1 MKSNLLTSLFLLVLA
16 AAPLTVT
23 ADSASATLEN
33 LRHYESG
40 ADATPLRRYEQ
51 LVAESV
57 NDDAR
62 RKAVETDLVSVL
74 AGDSTFEAKRFAC
87 VSLATIGSE
96 VAVSGL
102 AALLQEEPTV
112 GVACAALAQIPSS
125 SASAALRQALNTTTG
140 RAQAQVAHAL
150 GVRKDTA
157 AVNQLARLA
166 RANNPT
172 VAEAAVIAL
181 GEIASPE
188 ARRNLATLRHQP
200 SPVLSRAVAAAS
212 LGLAAD
218 LAAQGQAPAATG
230 IYLDLLAPTWP
241 KDVRRGAFLGL
252 LRQDH
257 DGGERRIIA
266 ALQGGDA
273 ALKPAAIAA
282 MTGIQGTNASQRFA
296 AELPKLPPTE
306 QALLIESL
314 AERRDPGARRAVLQ
328 QLTNLD
334 TSVRLATIAALGR
347 NDDAMTV
354 PILARA
360 LAGSDA
366 AETQAIERAL
376 IGLPADEAVER
387 ALIAQLRNGMTGPTT
402 PILSALVRRGS
413 PLAVPVIIA
422 ETASADTLTARLAFQ
437 GLGRLAGA
445 NEAEAAVKAL
455 VNLHSADA
463 RAEAETAVGQVLARV
478 ANPARRSTMVLAA
491 LGQAGNADVRGS
503 LLRLLPAC
511 GDAVALAALKTA
523 ITDGDPAVREAATR
537 SLADWPDLQ
546 AWDQLTALYN
556 QTDSEPYRVLALRGL
571 ARLSAEENAHPD
583 AALVERYRQLLA
595 GARSDDDR
603 KLVLGALGGAAH
615 PEALKLAV
623 ELLAKPGVHAE
634 AALAVRKLAE
644 ALKAAHPE
652 AAAEALKQLDR
663 R

>member
-1 MKSNLLTSLFLLVLA
+1 MTLRCLLALA
-16 AAPLTVT
+16 AAPLTVA

-40 ADATPLRRYEQ
+40 ADATPLRLYEQ
-51 LVAESV
+51 LVAKSV
-57 NDDAR
+57 NDPLQ
-62 RKAVETDLVSVL
+62 RKAVEADLVGVL

-87 VSLATIGSE
+87 VNLATIGSE
-96 VAVSGL
+96 AAVPGL
-102 AALLQEEPTV
+102 AALLKEEPTV
-112 GVACAALAQIPSS
+112 GLACAALAQIPAP
-125 SASAALRQALNTTTG
+125 SASAALRQALNSTTG

-157 AVNQLARLA
+157 AVKQLERLA
-166 RANNPT
+166 RTNDPA

-188 ARRNLATLRHQP
+188 ARRNLATLRQQP

-218 LAAQGQAPAATG
+218 LAAHDQVQAAAG
-230 IYLDLLAPTWP
+230 ICQDLLAPAWP
-241 KDVRRGAFLGL
+241 KDIRRGAFLGL
-252 LRQDH
+252 LRLDH

-282 MTGIQGTNASQRFA
+282 MTGIKGTNASQRFA

-314 AERRDPGARRAVLQ
+314 AARHDPVAQEAVVHQMTSRD
-328 QLTNLD
+328 T
-334 TSVRLATIAALGR
+334 TVRLATIAALGR
-347 NDDAMTV
+347 NGDATTV
-354 PILARA
+354 PVLARA
-360 LAGSDA
+360 LARSDA
-366 AETQAIERAL
+366 EETQAIERAL
-376 IGLPADEAVER
+376 IALPGGDALDR
-387 ALIAQLRNGMTGPTT
+387 ALIAQLDDRMAGPTT
-402 PILSALVRRGS
+402 PMLSALVRRGN
-413 PLAVPVIIA
+413 PLAVPVLLV
-422 ETASADTLTARLAFQ
+422 ETASADTFTARLAFQ

-455 VNLHSADA
+455 ANLRSADA
-463 RAEAETAVGQVLARV
+463 RAEAETAVAQALGRV

-491 LGQAGNADVRGS
+491 LGQAGTADVRGS

-523 ITDGDPAVREAATR
+523 TTDGDPAVREAATR
-537 SLADWPDLQ
+537 ALADWPDLQ
-546 AWDQLTALYN
+546 AWNQLMVLYR
-556 QTDSEPYRVLALRGL
+556 QTDSEPHRVLALRGL
-571 ARLSAEENAHPD
+571 VRLAAEENAQAD

-595 GARSDDDR
+595 GAKSDDDR

-623 ELLAKPGVHAE
+623 ELLANDGVRAE
-634 AALAVRKLAE
+634 ATLAVRKLAE
-644 ALKAAHPE
+644 ALKPAHPQ

>member
-1 MKSNLLTSLFLLVLA
+1 MTLLCLLALA
-16 AAPLTVT
+16 AAPLTVA

-40 ADATPLRRYEQ
+40 ADATPLRLYEQ
-51 LVAESV
+51 LVAKSV
-57 NDDAR
+57 NDPLQ
-62 RKAVETDLVSVL
+62 RKAVEANLVSVL

-87 VSLATIGSE
+87 VNLATIGSE
-96 VAVSGL
+96 AAVPGL
-102 AALLQEEPTV
+102 AALLKEEPTV
-112 GVACAALAQIPSS
+112 GLACAALAQIPAP
-125 SASAALRQALNTTTG
+125 SASAALRQALNSTTG

-157 AVNQLARLA
+157 AVKQLERLA
-166 RANNPT
+166 RANDPA

-188 ARRNLATLRHQP
+188 ARRNLATLRQQP

-218 LAAQGQAPAATG
+218 LAAHDQVQAAAG
-230 IYLDLLAPTWP
+230 ICQDLLAPAWP
-241 KDVRRGAFLGL
+241 KDIRRGAFLGL
-252 LRQDH
+252 LRLDH

-282 MTGIQGTNASQRFA
+282 MTGIKGTNASQRFA

-314 AERRDPGARRAVLQ
+314 AARHDPVAQEAVVHQMTSRD
-328 QLTNLD
+328 T
-334 TSVRLATIAALGR
+334 TVRLATIAALGR
-347 NDDAMTV
+347 NGDATTV

-360 LAGSDA
+360 LDDRMA
-366 AETQAIERAL
+366 
-376 IGLPADEAVER
+376 
-387 ALIAQLRNGMTGPTT
+387 GPTT
-402 PILSALVRRGS
+402 PILSALVRRGN
-413 PLAVPVIIA
+413 PLAVPVLLV
-422 ETASADTLTARLAFQ
+422 ETASADTFTARLAFQ

-455 VNLHSADA
+455 ANLRSADA
-463 RAEAETAVGQVLARV
+463 RAEAETAVAQALGRV

-491 LGQAGNADVRGS
+491 LGQAGTADVRGS

-523 ITDGDPAVREAATR
+523 TTDGDPAVREAATR
-537 SLADWPDLQ
+537 ALADWPDLQ
-546 AWDQLTALYN
+546 AWNQLMVLYR
-556 QTDSEPYRVLALRGL
+556 QTDSEPHRVLALRGL
-571 ARLSAEENAHPD
+571 VRLAAEENAQAD

-595 GARSDDDR
+595 GAKSDDDR

-623 ELLAKPGVHAE
+623 ELLANDGVGAE
-634 AALAVRKLAE
+634 ATLAVRKLAE
-644 ALKAAHPE
+644 ALKTAHPE